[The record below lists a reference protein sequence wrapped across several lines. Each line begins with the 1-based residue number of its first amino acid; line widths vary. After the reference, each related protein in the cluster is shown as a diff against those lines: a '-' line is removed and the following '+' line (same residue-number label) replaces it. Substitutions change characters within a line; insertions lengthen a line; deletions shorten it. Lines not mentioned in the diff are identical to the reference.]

1 MNLEEAQVL
10 FWNCWELVIINVMLS
25 VLVVL
30 VLGVVGYIAI
40 NRVENS
46 IQPLSRKVTDRVEQL
61 WRAANLGIREKKYLR
76 AERALLTILKFD
88 KRNGAAYSRL
98 GIIYARQK
106 EYKDAIECFEIAGS
120 IDPSASSLHN
130 LGLIYYETQNYEKAA
145 LAFENALELEDN
157 LAARYVAYA
166 KVHQQLGN
174 PKKVVDALEKAVK
187 LEKIPQTLRLLL
199 DAYDE
204 AGMEDEATK
213 LKARITKIVTSGAK
227 LKRLRQPRR
236 VIM

>member
-1 MNLEEAQVL
+1 MNDM
-10 FWNCWELVIINVMLS
+10 FS
-25 VLVVL
+25 VLVVSL
-30 VLGVVGYIAI
+30 LGVFGYITI

-61 WRAANLGIREKKYLR
+61 WKAANLGIRDKKYLR

-88 KRNGAAYSRL
+88 KRNAAAYSRL

-130 LGLIYYETQNYEKAA
+130 LGLIYYETEKYEKAA
-145 LAFENALELEDN
+145 LAFENALELEDD

-166 KVHQQLGN
+166 KVHQQLEN
-174 PKKVVDALEKAVK
+174 PKKVVEALENAVR
-187 LEKIPQTLRLLL
+187 LEKTPQTLRLLL

-204 AGMEDEATK
+204 AGMEEEA
-213 LKARITKIVTSGAK
+213 AK
-227 LKRLRQPRR
+227 LKSKIAKVISLGTKSRRLRQPSR
-236 VIM
+236 VVM